1 MAEDKS
7 ERKEHEAQVKTH
19 NEMAMSKGHE
29 PQAKAHDDKRVVE
42 MRKENERLA
51 KEQEAHRQSLRGRP
65 TPTQDE
71 ANQAKIGAHPELEAD
86 GSTDPFAV
94 TTRQTT
100 AEPATGGYATRQA
113 TAKPAV

>member
-1 MAEDKS
+1 MTEDKT
-7 ERKEHEAQVKTH
+7 KEHEAHAKSH
-19 NEMAMSKGHE
+19 NEPPMSQGRNQH
-29 PQAKAHDDKRVVE
+29 AHDDKRVAD

-71 ANQAKIGAHPELEAD
+71 ANQAKIGAHPELEVD

-94 TTRQTT
+94 TKEAT
-100 AEPATGGYATRQA
+100 AAPAGGGYATRQA
-113 TAKPAV
+113 TAKPPA